1 MGLELGLYLCLVGGG
16 EKDFCAIDASNARE
30 AAAFMSGA
38 IAVVGVA
45 RLRAWAPL
53 DSMAGAIAQAISWVV
68 VWLEL
73 GL

>member
-1 MGLELGLYLCLVGGG
+1 
-16 EKDFCAIDASNARE
+16 
-30 AAAFMSGA
+30 MSGA

-45 RLRAWAPL
+45 GLRAWAPL